1 MSGCNGCGGDC
12 ASCGGNCPSCGGCG
26 GALFLTPGEI
36 AMLRRLGQIPFLPI
50 ARRIDTVDPV
60 YLEDTDKSVTEY
72 GLILM
77 CLEKKGL
84 ISLDFDRPLAGF
96 DDSAYAA
103 YPIRGSMALTAR
115 GQSVLDLL
123 ELQGAQEEDM

>member
-36 AMLRRLGQIPFLPI
+36 AMLRRMGQIPFLPI

>member
-60 YLEDTDKSVTEY
+60 YLEETDKSVTEY

-84 ISLDFDRPLAGF
+84 ISLDFDRPLAGV

>member
-60 YLEDTDKSVTEY
+60 YLEETDKSVTEY